1 MRSALGAWL
10 GLALA
15 VGLCW
20 AAAPARAQDD
30 RAYVHVV
37 RPGET
42 LASIAQRYYGDPKRE
57 SVLVAEN
64 GLTEQGGAAIVVGLR
79 LVVPWVTYHVVQEG
93 ESWNELA
100 ARFYGD
106 PRRAFVLVEA
116 NDGAAGEQ
124 PDEGAEILI
133 PYPLR
138 HVAEQG
144 DTVTKVAQLYY
155 DEREASRKLRRFNGI
170 RGRRLT
176 RGQIVLVPL
185 EDLVLSEE
193 GREAIEDETGSKP
206 PTGEI
211 RELQAQID
219 EQLPQLKEHLDEGR
233 YAEAL
238 VLGNRLLGAG
248 KLTGNQIVT
257 IQRRLAT
264 AYVALGRSDLAIAAF
279 AEALGRQPDM
289 ELDAMRSSPTV
300 LAAFRKAK
308 EEAKDAGAGEGEP
321 SQGEGDAGAKDDG
334 SGDDESDDADDEG

>member
-1 MRSALGAWL
+1 
-10 GLALA
+10 
-15 VGLCW
+15 
-20 AAAPARAQDD
+20 
-30 RAYVHVV
+30 VHVV

-93 ESWNELA
+93 ERWNELA

-106 PRRAFVLVEA
+106 PRRAFVLVDA
-116 NDGAAGEQ
+116 NDGTAGEQ

-155 DEREASRKLRRFNGI
+155 EDHKAGRTLRRFNGI

-185 EDLVLSEE
+185 QDLVLSEE
-193 GREAIEDETGSKP
+193 GREAIEEETGRKP
-206 PTGEI
+206 ASGKI

-219 EQLPQLKEHLDEGR
+219 QKLPKLEEHLDEGR

-264 AYVALGRSDLAIAAF
+264 AYVALGRSDLAAQAF
-279 AEALGRQPDM
+279 AEALARQPDM
-289 ELDAMRSSPTV
+289 ELDGMRSSPTV
-300 LAAFRKAK
+300 LSAFRQAK
-308 EEAKDAGAGEGEP
+308 ERIEDRPKGEPKGEGEE
-321 SQGEGDAGAKDDG
+321 GEGGEAEGDAGADVAGED
-334 SGDDESDDADDEG
+334 